1 MASAAGGRSKAKR
14 NDAGSRTSPLRDR
27 RAKPRTSVDLV
38 RSGKRWTA
46 ADLYRRFGA
55 IPLDRIR
62 FDPPPGLAVEDDVVR
77 INDHEDRLCE
87 LVDGV
92 LVEKAVGYHESF
104 LSFRI
109 AYLIQ
114 RYLDGNPIGYAT
126 GEGGLLRLFQGMVRI
141 PDAMFVSWDRLP
153 GRRPLGPDDPPI
165 PDIAPDLAIE
175 ILSKSNTRK
184 EMDDKLRDYFKAG
197 VRLVWY
203 VDPRKK
209 TVKAY
214 TNADHFE
221 TFGIDQT
228 LSGGDVLPG
237 LEIPLASLFLA
248 KEPGDRLPKG

>member
-55 IPLDRIR
+55 IPLERIR

-92 LVEKAVGYHESF
+92 LVEKAVGAHESM
-104 LSFRI
+104 I
-109 AYLIQ
+109 ASLIISI
-114 RYLDGNPIGYAT
+114 LVIHVKKGNLGIVC
-126 GEGGLLRLFQGMVRI
+126 GEGGTIRLFPGMVRI

-203 VDPRKK
+203 IDPRKK

-214 TNADHFE
+214 MNENHFE

-228 LSGGDVLPG
+228 LTGGDVLPG
-237 LEIPLASLFLA
+237 LEIRLASLFA
-248 KEPGDRLPKG
+248 ADAPGDRLPKI